1 MQVRVKSNRRK
12 FELHEGRE
20 RSISESEGSE
30 QDYNFIRKSRQK
42 AAGKIT
48 QTEIHT
54 FRSSVQQH
62 SSSLQQDVESA
73 ARDTELLL
81 MLRSNRYP
89 DPDDDAAAYLV
100 SHDRVDLSDENE
112 IWKN

>member
-1 MQVRVKSNRRK
+1 LQVQVNNRRQ

-42 AAGKIT
+42 AAGKT
-48 QTEIHT
+48 T
-54 FRSSVQQH
+54 FRSSVQQP
-62 SSSLQQDVESA
+62 SSSLQQDAESA

-81 MLRSNRYP
+81 VLRSNRYP

-112 IWKN
+112 I

>member
-1 MQVRVKSNRRK
+1 M
-12 FELHEGRE
+12 
-20 RSISESEGSE
+20 
-30 QDYNFIRKSRQK
+30 
-42 AAGKIT
+42 
-48 QTEIHT
+48 
-54 FRSSVQQH
+54 QQH

-100 SHDRVDLSDENE
+100 SHERVDLSDENE
-112 IWKN
+112 I